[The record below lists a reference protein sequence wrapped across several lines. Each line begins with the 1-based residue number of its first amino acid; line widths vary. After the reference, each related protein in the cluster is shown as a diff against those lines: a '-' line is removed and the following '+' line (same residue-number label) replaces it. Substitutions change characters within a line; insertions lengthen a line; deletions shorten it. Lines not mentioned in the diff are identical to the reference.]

1 MAALNQSTITTNA
14 LPSTWNQTAV
24 RLAAW
29 IEIIV
34 GASFILALNTQS
46 HLIFGTTTEGSGVH
60 FAQLAGIALISLGI
74 ACLPSNHAGTRRVA
88 VRTLLIYNIAATI
101 FFAWI
106 ALATTLRGVVLWPV
120 VILHTVLAIV
130 LALSLRKE
138 DNAEGVG

>member
-1 MAALNQSTITTNA
+1 MAALNQSAITTNA
-14 LPSTWNQTAV
+14 LPASWNQTAV
-24 RLAAW
+24 RMAAW

-46 HLIFGTTTEGSGVH
+46 QLIFGTTTAGSGVH
-60 FAQLAGIALISLGI
+60 FAQLAGIALIALGI
-74 ACLPSNHAGTRRVA
+74 ACLPANHAATRRVA
-88 VRTLLIYNIAATI
+88 VRTLLIYNIAAAI

-106 ALATTLRGVVLWPV
+106 GVATTLRGVVLWPV

-138 DNAEGVG
+138 GSW

>member
-14 LPSTWNQTAV
+14 LPASWNQTAV
-24 RLAAW
+24 RMAAW

-46 HLIFGTTTEGSGVH
+46 QLIFGTTTEGSGVH
-60 FAQLAGIALISLGI
+60 FAQLAGIALIALGI
-74 ACLPSNHAGTRRVA
+74 ACLPSNHAATRRVA
-88 VRTLLIYNIAATI
+88 VRTLLIYNIAAAI

-106 ALATTLRGVVLWPV
+106 GFATTLRGVVLWPV

-138 DNAEGVG
+138 GSW

>member
-14 LPSTWNQTAV
+14 LPAWNQTAV
-24 RLAAW
+24 RMAAW

-46 HLIFGTTTEGSGVH
+46 QLIFGTTTEGSGVH
-60 FAQLAGIALISLGI
+60 FAQLAGIALIALGI
-74 ACLPSNHAGTRRVA
+74 ACLPSNHAATRRVA
-88 VRTLLIYNIAATI
+88 VRTLLIYNIAAAI

-106 ALATTLRGVVLWPV
+106 GFATTLRGVVLWPV

-138 DNAEGVG
+138 GSW